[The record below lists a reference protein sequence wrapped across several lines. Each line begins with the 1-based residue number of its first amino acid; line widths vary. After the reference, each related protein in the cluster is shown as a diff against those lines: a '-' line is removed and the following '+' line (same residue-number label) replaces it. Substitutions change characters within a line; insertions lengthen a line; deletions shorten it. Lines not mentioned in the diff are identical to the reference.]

1 MLQCPVL
8 WVPRRVPRCP
18 QLLSTDLN
26 KKGCTDEQYEYI
38 GYVAG
43 GRETHVEKV
52 DASNMLG
59 VILSETSD
67 QTRSYSSVWTNA

>member
-1 MLQCPVL
+1 M
-8 WVPRRVPRCP
+8 
-18 QLLSTDLN
+18 S
-26 KKGCTDEQYEYI
+26 
-38 GYVAG
+38 
-43 GRETHVEKV
+43 VEKVV

>member
-1 MLQCPVL
+1 M
-8 WVPRRVPRCP
+8 PRRVPKCP

-52 DASNMLG
+52 DACKMHA

-67 QTRSYSSVWTNA
+67 QARS